1 MLPLPFPLTITIES
15 AGFIMDSRKIV
26 YQETAVVAIGEA
38 ICVALMLVVFAL
50 LNMFDRS
57 VLLGGIIGGVLT
69 VANFFFMAV
78 GTALAADKAEGQDVK
93 GGKAVISMSYG
104 LRMVLLFVLMYACVK
119 SGLCDVVALVIP
131 LVFVRPVLTIAE
143 FFRKKGE

>member
-131 LVFVRPVLTIAE
+131 LVFVRPVLTVAE